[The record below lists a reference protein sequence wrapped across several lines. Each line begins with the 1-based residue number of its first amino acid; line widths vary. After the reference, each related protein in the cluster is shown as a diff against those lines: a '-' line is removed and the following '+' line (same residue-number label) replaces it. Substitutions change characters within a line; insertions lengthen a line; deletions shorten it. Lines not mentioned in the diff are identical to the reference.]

1 MTVLL
6 TFVFH
11 FLSSAQIYYYKVITN
26 YNHNVSNIQL
36 FETNNRYFLISSGL
50 CENFSCEEVI
60 EINENAEYL
69 WKTGLDKIAITPQT
83 SFLYQD
89 TIFLSG
95 RNSPEND
102 RTVFYKISLLDS
114 FISRNEIVANSLLY
128 DRFNVLNCLLYK
140 NKIILTGQAIKDEKS
155 FGIIMVLDK
164 SLTVEAIISDQSE
177 DYQSIVIQSSIGLD
191 SLLTCFYYQV
201 NRLAPGQVRRIVKYN
216 DAFRPVWTYT
226 SDTLYTNISY
236 PNGIVLNDGRVVYVD
251 YKPTWPTGLDGLKC
265 LDTLT
270 KQTSWRFD
278 YPFQP
283 SWGRKLF
290 TVKQLRN
297 GDIICTGKYTTKAT
311 TPRIEGSPY
320 MMRIDTRGNMLWERA
335 YVEIAPDGRDKG
347 GSLWDVLE
355 LDNGD
360 LMAVGYV
367 TNINKWDPLLIRTD
381 ADGCI
386 DQGTT
391 NCPQVQIIDL
401 MSGTVDEIGED
412 VVSIYPNPSYEG
424 NVTIDIPNYDNTVKY
439 SYSVQSSDGGAV
451 NVGTLSQKV
460 NALSLDMPSG
470 LYIVSLLQDGKPIL
484 NQKWIVIR

>member
-1 MTVLL
+1 MAKTTLCEFFECSSIIQYDAEGNILWTLDLPNTDVASQSSYIYNDTLYVAGNYSPGEGITAIHKISMDGNLL
-6 TFVFH
+6 GTYLYTDPNKNIKRSLILELNKFRDKF
-11 FLSSAQIYYYKVITN
+11 VITGQGFVN
-26 YNHNVSNIQL
+26 
-36 FETNNRYFLISSGL
+36 
-50 CENFSCEEVI
+50 EESKSMILSVNCSTM
-60 EINENAEYL
+60 EL
-69 WKTGLDKIAITPQT
+69 
-83 SFLYQD
+83 D
-89 TIFLSG
+89 TIFTDSYSG
-95 RNSPEND
+95 YSSILDTDIGP
-102 RTVFYKISLLDS
+102 DS
-114 FISRNEIVANSLLY
+114 F
-128 DRFNVLNCLLYK
+128 
-140 NKIILTGQAIKDEKS
+140 
-155 FGIIMVLDK
+155 M
-164 SLTVEAIISDQSE
+164 
-177 DYQSIVIQSSIGLD
+177 
-191 SLLTCFYYQV
+191 TCFIRENLKQI
-201 NRLAPGQVRRIVKYN
+201 PDKVRRIVKYN

-335 YVEIAPDGRDKG
+335 YVEIAPDGKDKG

-367 TNINKWDPLLIRTD
+367 TNNHKWDPLIIRTD

-386 DQGTT
+386 DQGQA

-401 MSGTVDEIGED
+401 MSGAVDVIGED

-424 NVTIDIPNYDNTVKY
+424 NVTIDIPDYNHKNEY
-439 SYSVQSSDGGAV
+439 SYSVQSTSGGCI
-451 NVGTLSQKV
+451 NKGTLSQKV
-460 NALSLDMPSG
+460 SELSLNIPSG
-470 LYIVSLLQDGKPIL
+470 LYFVTLLKNGKPML
-484 NQKWIVIR
+484 NQKWVVIR